1 MITIK
6 ELQLDNET
14 ALKLIKLIKKE
25 EPEIWKVL
33 KGELTE
39 ALNIQNVSNNVVA
52 LFCACKVP
60 SLNYGATTD
69 FKCNKCNRPLK

>member
-33 KGELTE
+33 KGGLTE
-39 ALNIQNVSNNVVA
+39 ALNIQNVIKSYTEKDMDGAYDKGFNDGNQRDLA
-52 LFCACKVP
+52 G
-60 SLNYGATTD
+60 SLIEV
-69 FKCNKCNRPLK
+69 L

>member
-6 ELQLDNET
+6 ELKLDNET

-33 KGELTE
+33 KGGIKQ
-39 ALNIQNVSNNVVA
+39 ALNIQNVSNC
-52 LFCACKVP
+52 LERPK
-60 SLNYGATTD
+60 TTQVLTD
-69 FKCNKCNRPLK
+69 KGFNNRKPKGHKLKFK